1 MKKTSSPAFRF
12 LFFVFFFAFAEAGFA
27 QQNEALMSEFSSADR
42 VLVLAPHPDD
52 EAIGAGGVLQKA
64 LKAGAAMKVVCFTN
78 GDANELAFIVYEKR
92 LTFFKKE
99 FLHMGE
105 VRRKETTAA
114 LQSIGIGPKDT
125 IFLGYPD
132 FGTLEILTRYWAG
145 KPYKSVFTRVSKV
158 AYPDAMSVNAP
169 YTGESILKD
178 LKTILVEFRPTKIFV
193 SNPVDT
199 NRDHR
204 ALYLFLKIALW
215 DLEGSLKAPEVFPYL
230 IHVGHWPKPRGYHP
244 TFALT
249 PPSKYTGMIWQKL
262 DLAEA
267 EVAKKHEMTQ
277 FYKSQIEY
285 NPRFLLHFVRKNELF
300 GDYPPLIL
308 KRQGGLAEIEW
319 QDINLGKEDLEESPE
334 EDEPEGYAP
343 QGSKSDISALAYAY
357 RNNDLWIRITLKGR
371 VAKHHGIF
379 FYLLGYSKQ
388 KAFALMPKLHISI
401 GVFMTRVEDKKRSV
415 VIRDFKIFHRGRE
428 ITIKIPLA
436 ALGNPQRILSSARA
450 AAFPYEAT
458 AWRVL
463 ELE

>member
-1 MKKTSSPAFRF
+1 MKKTSSLVLRF
-12 LFFVFFFAFAEAGFA
+12 LFLVFFLAFAKTGLA
-27 QQNEALMSEFSSADR
+27 QDETLLSEFSPTDR
-42 VLVLAPHPDD
+42 ILVLAPHPDD

-64 LKAGAAMKVVCFTN
+64 LKAGAATKVVCFTN

-114 LQSIGIGPKDT
+114 LQSIGIGPKDI

-132 FGTLEILTRYWAG
+132 FGTLDILMRYWAG
-145 KPYKSVFTRVSKV
+145 KPYKSIFTRVSKV

-169 YTGESILKD
+169 YTGESILRD
-178 LKTILVEFRPTKIFV
+178 LKTILSEFRPTKIFV

-215 DLEGSLKAPEVFPYL
+215 DLGESLKAPEIFPYL
-230 IHVGHWPKPRGYHP
+230 IHVAGWPKPRGYHP

-249 PPSKYTGMIWQKL
+249 SPSKYTGMIWQRL
-262 DLAEA
+262 DLSEK
-267 EVAKKHEMTQ
+267 EVAKKHEMTK

-300 GDYPPLIL
+300 GDYPPMVL
-308 KRQGGLAEIEW
+308 KRQKGLAEIGW
-319 QDINLGKEDLEESPE
+319 QDINLGKEDMEEVLK
-334 EDEPEGYAP
+334 EDEEHGYAP

-357 RNNDLWIRITLKGR
+357 RDSDLWIRITLKGK

-379 FYLLGYSKQ
+379 VHLLGYSKG
-388 KAFALMPKLHISI
+388 KDFALMPKIHISI
-401 GVFMTRVEDKKRSV
+401 GVFMTRVADKARSINV
-415 VIRDFKIFHRGRE
+415 KDFKIFHRGRE
-428 ITIKIPLA
+428 ITIKIPLI